1 MKHPPGPVTLKSPVP
16 PKLNRT
22 ESHSLALQSLRT
34 QTWTARVICFG
45 LTALL
50 ALCGGCTRKYWRE
63 QADDLSY
70 DIIKKKEVDPRWTL
84 PRIDVL
90 ADPRSRFFDPYDP
103 DFTPLPPDD
112 PAAHDYM
119 HWVYGMNGYRKW
131 HDFGDLPA
139 AENPDWLQPFGL
151 SQDVVAANYSKS
163 AVLPQIEKLTL
174 EEAVELSWVH
184 SRDYQTQIENV
195 YLVALA
201 LTLQRFQFDLQFIG
215 FSGRPSSEVTQ
226 ETVPNTADSLNLNNS
241 VGVSQLFPSGAQF
254 IAELANN
261 TLWIFSP
268 GKSDSTASVLSYSL
282 VQPLLANG
290 GRRFVL
296 EGLTQ
301 AERNMLYAIR
311 DLARYRMGFFTTAVA
326 GGGTAGLTSGVTQ
339 AAAAAINALNSP
351 VSSGGYLGLLQQMQV
366 IYNQEYNISQLKEQ
380 LDRIHSSVNLRREW
394 IGEELKH
401 LPTEVAEPPPPTPE
415 PPKEDE
421 AAEKNGEEEKFVTR
435 APPKPVAR
443 ILNEDVIPPEIR
455 GQLKYSDE
463 TDQLYLRGTL
473 TDAQV
478 QQLMNLS
485 PDPEWKRVVSLLA
498 TTSVAETETVNQQ
511 LAQLQTQLA
520 QNCNSLR
527 QSRVTLQN
535 SIDQYKLFLGLPTD
549 MPISIDDS
557 VLKPFEFIDAR
568 LLRLQDRLKA
578 FVPEPPEISDSHPD
592 AEAMR
597 RAASLLSRF
606 DPAAPDISIIRGL
619 VEELER
625 LQEDIRRDGINVL
638 ENDFERY
645 TAHVK
650 AATNKPPSDNCFIVY
665 RDAEANSKL
674 KTSLLARFDET
685 VANLDAVQKKLTE
698 ENLTSL
704 EIDKILTDISETRE
718 DFLKITR
725 SLSVVQINV
734 RVDLIDLNRFDLD
747 RDESVAV
754 GLENRMDLMN
764 ARAQVMDARRNVE
777 VAANQLQAVLN
788 IVAAGDVRTQP
799 LGSGNGNPLDFRG
812 DQTSLRAGVQFTS
825 PVQLVQQRNVYRAAL
840 ISYQRARRNY
850 MRIEDQVKYD
860 LRTTWRQ
867 LNLQQLNFETAREQ
881 VRAAAAQLDIVSELS
896 TAPVVGNATAAGA
909 GGSVQ
914 GLNTLNAL
922 SAVLQAQNQ
931 MIQIWV
937 NFESNRLQIY
947 NFMGT
952 MEVDENGFWVDEFY
966 QRRALA
972 ARAGR
977 NLDDLPPS
985 LPSELTPTS
994 PPQEL
999 KNEPVD
1005 ATEIAPQPQPTDAR
1019 RSPVKRD
1026 AETKH
1031 VEKLQLVK
1039 GEFWPERPDPAKV
1052 APRGG
1057 RKGARDP
1064 ADPPVPRRG
1073 RGVGVERE
1081 ESLESGRAER
1091 SDRRNR

>member
-1 MKHPPGPVTLKSPVP
+1 MIRRTAMHMPGARPWFGRAACLG
-16 PKLNRT
+16 
-22 ESHSLALQSLRT
+22 LA
-34 QTWTARVICFG
+34 
-45 LTALL
+45 ALI

-70 DIIKKKEVDPRWTL
+70 DIIKKKEVDPRWSL
-84 PRIDVL
+84 PRIDVM
-90 ADPRSRFFDPYDP
+90 ADPRSRFYDPYDP

-119 HWVYGMNGYRKW
+119 NWVYGMNGYRKW
-131 HDFGDLPA
+131 HKFGDLPA

-151 SQDVVAANYSKS
+151 SQEVVAANYSKS

-184 SRDYQTQIENV
+184 SRDYQTQVENV

-201 LTLQRFQFDLQFIG
+201 LTLQRFQFDLQFVG
-215 FSGRPSSEVTQ
+215 FGGRPSSEVTL
-226 ETVPNTADSLNLNNS
+226 EDVPGTGDSVNWNNS

-261 TLWIFSP
+261 TLWLFSAG
-268 GKSDSTASVLSYSL
+268 GKSDSTASVISYSL

-301 AERNMLYAIR
+301 AERNMLYAVR
-311 DLARYRMGFFTTAVA
+311 DLARYRMGFFTTTVA
-326 GGGTAGLTSGVTQ
+326 GLGTAGLNSGVVG
-339 AAAAAINALNSP
+339 AGGAVINALTSP
-351 VSSGGYLGLLQQMQV
+351 VSQGGYLGLLQQMQV
-366 IYNQEYNISQLKEQ
+366 IYNQEYNITQFKEQ
-380 LDRIHSSVNLRREW
+380 LDRIHSSINLRREW
-394 IGEELKH
+394 IGEELKV
-401 LPTEVAEPPPPTPE
+401 LPPEVAEPVEPPKPE

-421 AAEKNGEEEKFVTR
+421 PAPQDGEKKDQRPTVAAR
-435 APPKPVAR
+435 APR
-443 ILNEDVIPPEIR
+443 QILNEEVIPPEIR
-455 GQLKYSDE
+455 GQLKYSDD

-485 PDPEWKRVVSLLA
+485 NDLEWKRVVALLA
-498 TTSVAETETVNQQ
+498 AVAVAETETVNQSLTQ
-511 LAQLQTQLA
+511 IQTQLA
-520 QNCNSLR
+520 QNCNALR
-527 QSRVTLQN
+527 QSRVQLLN

-557 VLKPFEFIDAR
+557 LLKPFEFIDAR

-578 FVPEPPEISDSHPD
+578 FVPEPPEISDTHPD

-597 RAASLLSRF
+597 RAADLLTRF
-606 DPAAPDISIIRGL
+606 DRSAPDIGIIRGL
-619 VEELER
+619 VDELER
-625 LQEDIRRDGINVL
+625 LQEDIRRDGIDVL

-645 TAHVK
+645 EAHAKLDV
-650 AATNKPPSDNCFIVY
+650 KPPTDNCFIVY
-665 RDAEANSKL
+665 RDAEANARL
-674 KTSLLARFDET
+674 KTSLLARFNET
-685 VANLDAVQKKLTE
+685 VANLDALQLRLKDDDLFDKEDEVGKALTE
-698 ENLTSL
+698 
-704 EIDKILTDISETRE
+704 ISEARE

-725 SLSVVQINV
+725 SLSVVQINL

-747 RDESVAV
+747 RDETVAI

-850 MRIEDQVKYD
+850 MRTEDQVKYD
-860 LRTTWRQ
+860 LRSTWRQ

-881 VRAAAAQLDIVSELS
+881 VRAAAAQMDIQSELS
-896 TAPVVGNATAAGA
+896 TAPAVGNATAVGA

-914 GLNTLNAL
+914 GLNTLQGL
-922 SAVLQAQNQ
+922 QAVLTAQNQ

-952 MEVDENGFWVDEFY
+952 MEVDENGFWVDDFY

-977 NLDDLPPS
+977 SLDDLPPS
-985 LPSELTPTS
+985 LPAELTPSS

-999 KNEPVD
+999 KNGPVD
-1005 ATEIAPQPQPTDAR
+1005 ATEIIPQPQPTDTR
-1019 RSPVKRD
+1019 RTPGRRDPSKRD
-1026 AETKH
+1026 DR
-1031 VEKLQLVK
+1031 LQLVK
-1039 GEFWPERPDPAKV
+1039 GETWPERPDPASV
-1052 APRGG
+1052 APRGD
-1057 RKGARDP
+1057 RKGPADAADP
-1064 ADPPVPRRG
+1064 ADRRRRG
-1073 RGVGVERE
+1073 GDGVERE
-1081 ESLESGRAER
+1081 TGVESRRSER